1 MINDNNVIND
11 NINETNMVIITTTIP
26 NNDISGKRV
35 NNLINNLSKYNIPI
49 IINDYIKKKKTIA
62 EISYEMIVNNINLF
76 KKMNIEYTILCDND
90 FCPSENFL
98 ADLNKTVALLPP
110 NWRSLHLCPGYLWGR
125 ATRDN
130 TKIGH
135 LNPEYNMD
143 GIPYHESGRFYM
155 NCNNQIYA
163 RRHFWLGGPIAVLLN
178 KNSVDHFHQHFITQY
193 THLPKKLN
201 NDVVFTLMLTPY
213 DFICREPMLGYENEE
228 GGSTFS

>member
-1 MINDNNVIND
+1 MINDTNLVI
-11 NINETNMVIITTTIP
+11 VTTTIP
-26 NNDISGKRV
+26 NNVISEKRRTNIV
-35 NNLINNLSKYNIPI
+35 NNFSSYKIPI
-49 IINDYIKKKKTIA
+49 IFNQGIKNKTIDNKDIMA
-62 EISYEMIVNNINLF
+62 IIVNNAIKKYKETNLDYG
-76 KKMNIEYTILCDND
+76 IICDDD

-98 ADLNKTVALLPP
+98 EDLNKTVALLPS

-125 ATRDN
+125 ATRDK

-155 NCNNQIYA
+155 NCNNQIYI

-178 KNSVDHFHQHFITQY
+178 KKSVDHFNQHFITQY
-193 THLPKKLN
+193 RHLVKKLN

>member
-1 MINDNNVIND
+1 MINDI
-11 NINETNMVIITTTIP
+11 INETNMVIITTTIP
-26 NNDISGKRV
+26 NNAISEKRRS
-35 NNLINNLSKYNIPI
+35 NIINNFSSYKIPI
-49 IINDYIKKKKTIA
+49 IFNQGIKDKTMDNKDIMA
-62 EISYEMIVNNINLF
+62 IIVNNAMKKYKETNLDYG
-76 KKMNIEYTILCDND
+76 IICDDD

-98 ADLNKTVALLPP
+98 EDLNKTVALLPP

-125 ATRDN
+125 ATRDM

-143 GIPYHESGRFYM
+143 GIPYDKSGRFYM

-178 KNSVDHFHQHFITQY
+178 KKSVDDFHEHFITQY
-193 THLPKKLN
+193 THLTKKLN

-213 DFICREPMLGYENEE
+213 DFICREPILGYENEE
-228 GGSTFS
+228 GGTTFS